1 MADRTDVLIFGGGGC
16 AQQIADK
23 LAHLNVSV
31 SLVCPGPP
39 EPDDHLSRLRSDLIQ
54 WQPHSRLVQCSGCAG
69 NFHIKLQHNGRFIA
83 RQAAAIIVAEDPPL
97 HPEYESYGL
106 VPGER
111 IWTVDRMQTELARQE
126 NSAFGDGKVQVVLLN
141 GWQKPSYPS
150 ITRVMLQLCLDLQK
164 YPMVQTFYLTG
175 DLKVGAH
182 GLEDLYQKAKSKGAV
197 FLKFNGDFPV
207 VRMLPDGRAQFDCP
221 DETGDLRLQ
230 ITADW
235 TVVDEILQPS
245 EILGLLG
252 ADLVLENDRE
262 GFLQADNVHRLVNQ
276 TNRRGIFAAGLSR
289 DRMAGPA
296 LKDDAANAAYSV
308 AELLWNRDRVAG
320 VHVEIQPGRC
330 ARCLTCYR
338 LCPYQAIAIESHMT
352 IQHEACQA
360 CGICVAACPARA
372 IEMDQWDVDASLSRV
387 LQNRP
392 GEPVDTSSDLP
403 RLAVFCCTRSA
414 GQARLA
420 ALADDRSLGENLVFV
435 EGMCSGSF
443 SSRHLL
449 SAFEAGMEA
458 VLVLTC
464 HEGNCHSGSG
474 RQRAV
479 QNVAAA
485 RKALEQARIDPER
498 LQLDSVAANM
508 PGQLATMIRTFKE
521 RMGQKT

>member
-1 MADRTDVLIFGGGGC
+1 MADRTDVLILGGGAC
-16 AQQIADK
+16 AQQIAEK

-31 SLVCPGPP
+31 SLVCPGPA
-39 EPDDHLSRLRSDLIQ
+39 EPDDHLSRFRSDLIQ
-54 WQPHSRLVQCSGCAG
+54 WLPHTRLVQCSGCAG
-69 NFHIKLQHNGRFIA
+69 NFQIKLQHNGRFIA
-83 RQAAAIIVAEDPPL
+83 RQAAAIIVAEDQPL

-111 IWTVDRMQTELARQE
+111 IRTVDGMQTGLARQE
-126 NSAFGDGKVQVVLLN
+126 NRTSGNGKVQVVLLN
-141 GWQKPSYPS
+141 GWQNPSHPS
-150 ITRVMLQLCLDLQK
+150 VTRGMLQLCLDLQN

-182 GLEDLYQKAKSKGAV
+182 GLEDLYQKAKSQGTV
-197 FLKFNGDFPV
+197 FLKFDRDFPV

-221 DETGDLRLQ
+221 DETAGLRLQ

-235 TVVDEILQPS
+235 TVVDEIVQPS
-245 EILGLLG
+245 EILEALG
-252 ADLVLENDRE
+252 ADLVLEIDRE
-262 GFLQADNVHRLVNQ
+262 GFLQADNVHRLINQ
-276 TNRRGIFAAGLSR
+276 TNRRGIFAAGSSR
-289 DRMAGPA
+289 DRMTVPA
-296 LKDDAANAAYSV
+296 LQDDAENAAYSV
-308 AELLWNRDRVAG
+308 AEFLWNRDRGADVQ
-320 VHVEIQPGRC
+320 VEIQPGRC

-338 LCPYQAIAIESHMT
+338 LCPYRAIAIESHMT
-352 IQHEACQA
+352 IHHEACQA

-372 IEMDQWDVDASLSRV
+372 IEMDQWDVDASLSRAF
-387 LQNRP
+387 QNRHE
-392 GEPVDTSSDLP
+392 EPVDASSVLP
-403 RLAVFCCTRSA
+403 RRAVFCCTRSA

-420 ALADDRSLGENLVFV
+420 ALADDPSLGENLVFI

-479 QNVAAA
+479 KNVTAA
-485 RKALEQARIDPER
+485 RKALEQARIDPDR
-498 LQLDSVAANM
+498 LQLNSVAANM
-508 PGQLATMIRTFKE
+508 PGQLTTMIRTFKE